1 MNGRALKA
9 APASVRRPTAKP
21 RVLIADDEP
30 VVRAALSAQL
40 KTKFCVVGEA
50 EDADGAIALARRHR
64 PDAVLLDV
72 EMPGG
77 GLHATQTIHDLS
89 PETVIVILSSDTA
102 RSSVLRFLDAGAVAY
117 LRKGTSA
124 QQISVRLTEALEA
137 GKLARQPV
145 DHVRRASDDRFRA
158 AFDEAGSGMAIMPLE
173 GEDAGRLVS
182 VNSAYAR
189 MLGRE
194 AGEMVGGNAE
204 RWTHPEDLPEGLD
217 DRLAEL
223 AAGDVQRTEFE
234 ARYLHHDGQIVWADV
249 TAASFCD
256 ENGVRSAIVQVLDV
270 SERKNVEDQLQHLA
284 DHDALSDLYNRRRF
298 DAELERELARAKR
311 YDGRGALL
319 ALDLDGFK
327 FVNDSLGHAAGD
339 ELVTRVGRALLAALR
354 ETDIL
359 ARTGGDEFAVLL
371 PEADEAGAMLVAQKL
386 LEEIRNHG
394 TIVRRSAH
402 AQVTT
407 SIGITTFQG
416 SEPTTGEDLLV
427 EADIAMYDAKG
438 AGKDRVSIY
447 RRDEQHRAQI
457 NERQDWLRRLRHA
470 VNHDE
475 LVLFAQ
481 PITPIGPLRAP
492 QFELLLRMGGAD
504 GELILPGTFLYNAER
519 FGLMQSID
527 RWVLAQAVDL
537 LHQYKARDID
547 IVLSVNVSPKTL
559 NSIDIAQQLRELVAD
574 NPINDGSLIIEITET
589 AAIAQIER
597 AHELA
602 HNLRAL
608 GCRIAIDDF
617 GAGFATFYYLKHLN
631 FDYIKI
637 DGEFIKELPRNT
649 IDQAVVRSVV
659 DIARQLGAET
669 IAEFVQDDETLA
681 VLRQVGVDYAQGY
694 HTGRPEALDIALPPL
709 GVDSPT

>member
-1 MNGRALKA
+1 MTSRTVKA
-9 APASVRRPTAKP
+9 APASAPPLTAKP
-21 RVLIADDEP
+21 RVLIVDDEP

-40 KTKFCVVGEA
+40 KSKFDVIGEA
-50 EDADGAIALARRHR
+50 EDADGAIAMARMHR
-64 PDAVLLDV
+64 PDAVLIDV

-77 GLHATQTIHDLS
+77 GLHATQIIHDQS

-124 QQISVRLTEALEA
+124 QQISVRLTEALDA
-137 GKLARQPV
+137 GKLAGRPV

-158 AFDEAGSGMAIMPLE
+158 AFNEAGSGMAIMPLE
-173 GEDAGRLVS
+173 GENAGRLVS

-194 AGEMVGGNAE
+194 ADEMIGGNAE
-204 RWTHPEDLPEGLD
+204 SWTHPEDLPEGLD

-234 ARYLHHDGQIVWADV
+234 ARYLHHDGQVVWADV

-256 ENGVRSAIVQVLDV
+256 ENGIRSAIVQVLDV
-270 SERKNVEDQLQHLA
+270 SDRKNFEDQLQHLA

-339 ELVTRVGRALLAALR
+339 ELVTRVGKTLLAALR
-354 ETDIL
+354 ETDVL

-371 PEADEAGAMLVAQKL
+371 PEADEAGAMLVAEKL
-386 LEEIRNHG
+386 LEEIRRHG
-394 TIVRRSAH
+394 TIMRRSGR

-407 SIGITTFQG
+407 SIGITTFEG
-416 SEPTTGEDLLV
+416 SEPMTGEDLLV

-438 AGKDRVSIY
+438 AGKDRVSVY
-447 RRDEQHRAQI
+447 RRNEHHRAQI

-481 PITPIGPLRAP
+481 PITPIGAPRVP

-527 RWVLAQAVDL
+527 RWVLAHAVDL
-537 LHQYKARDID
+537 LHQYKAQGVD

-574 NPINDGSLIIEITET
+574 NPINDGSLVIEITET
-589 AAIAQIER
+589 AAIVQIEK

-602 HNLRAL
+602 HNLHAL
-608 GCRIAIDDF
+608 GCRLAIDDF
-617 GAGFATFYYLKHLN
+617 GAGFATFYYLKHLT

-637 DGEFIKELPRNT
+637 DGEFIKELPRNK
-649 IDQAVVRSVV
+649 IDQAVVRAVV
-659 DIARQLGAET
+659 DIARELGAET
-669 IAEFVQDDETLA
+669 VAEFVQDDETLA
-681 VLRQVGVDYAQGY
+681 LLKQLGVNYAQGY
-694 HTGRPEALDIALPPL
+694 HTGRPEALEIALPPL
-709 GVDSPT
+709 RAD